1 MHKTVT
7 STTKRAPDLNLPS
20 LKTHARSNIQKT
32 LQEIEGYVSKEELEA
47 AKLEYVGLVQAEQL
61 LKERYPQLVSPFTF
75 NIVSVCKFNLCR
87 FSKQWWNDQFWFNHL
102 FIYHWNIMSVLLHAH
117 WANDE
122 LGCIY
127 IIQCYKTDQS
137 VFLTP
142 TENYNWLSI
151 FLITYIWTRQS

>member
-7 STTKRAPDLNLPS
+7 STSKRAPDLNLPS

-75 NIVSVCKFNLCR
+75 NIVSVREFNLCR
-87 FSKQWWNDQFWFNHL
+87 FSKQW
-102 FIYHWNIMSVLLHAH
+102 
-117 WANDE
+117 
-122 LGCIY
+122 
-127 IIQCYKTDQS
+127 
-137 VFLTP
+137 
-142 TENYNWLSI
+142 
-151 FLITYIWTRQS
+151 